1 MLAGRL
7 RNFVERAAR
16 ATLSGDVFDDAA
28 TGQAL
33 LNHFLRGMN
42 CGAVTEEEA
51 LSTGL
56 TLEELRS
63 RSFGRILAGR
73 RAG

>member
-1 MLAGRL
+1 MAGRL
-7 RNFVERAAR
+7 RHFVERAAR

-42 CGAVTEEEA
+42 CGAITEAEA

-63 RSFGRILAGR
+63 RSFGTILAGR

>member
-1 MLAGRL
+1 
-7 RNFVERAAR
+7 
-16 ATLSGDVFDDAA
+16 
-28 TGQAL
+28 
-33 LNHFLRGMN
+33 MN
-42 CGAVTEEEA
+42 CGAITEAEA

-63 RSFGRILAGR
+63 RSFGTILAGR